1 MCIRNGAETD
11 GAHHVHHVIPLRKFA
26 SQEEGNRPENLVT
39 LCSRCHRPAEQNVQ
53 IQSGISALG
62 YLLANLA
69 PFFVMCDRKD
79 LDFFAEDRSPLAGND
94 PAVLIYDNIAGGIG
108 LSRKLFDLH
117 HKIIAA
123 ALDLVSKCPCE
134 MGCPSCVGPVAENGE
149 GAKTLVTAMLKE
161 LNGSGGE
168 ACGYREGG

>member
-1 MCIRNGAETD
+1 M
-11 GAHHVHHVIPLRKFA
+11 
-26 SQEEGNRPENLVT
+26 
-39 LCSRCHRPAEQNVQ
+39 
-53 IQSGISALG
+53 
-62 YLLANLA
+62 
-69 PFFVMCDRKD
+69 
-79 LDFFAEDRSPLAGND
+79 
-94 PAVLIYDNIAGGIG
+94 LIYDNIAGGIG

-149 GAKTLVTAMLKE
+149 GAKTLVIAMLKE

-168 ACGYREGG
+168 ACGYSYDG